1 MDYLHVRSDGRGQ
14 LDIHAEITTEDGK
27 KIALAADG
35 VSFGEPPVLQ
45 LRENVTLTTAHPE
58 YSWVNAIQ
66 VWAPGTVDL
75 AKGEIRIKAY
85 VV

>member
-1 MDYLHVRSDGRGQ
+1 MQ

-35 VSFGEPPVLQ
+35 VALGEPPVLQ
-45 LRENVTLTTAHPE
+45 LRENVTLTTSHPE
-58 YSWVNAIQ
+58 YSWVNALQ

-75 AKGEIRIKAY
+75 EHGEIRIKGYA
-85 VV
+85 V